1 MNGSTHLNSAG
12 FSIPSDLQQPVF
24 SPAVRFAPKEL
35 PFSQVVRLIAYWAG
49 IIAIALV
56 MTRSGSSYVRH
67 VWMERPG
74 HHAVK

>member
-1 MNGSTHLNSAG
+1 MNGSTHPNSAG
-12 FSIPSDLQQPVF
+12 FSIPSGLQQPVF

-35 PFSQVVRLIAYWAG
+35 PLSQVVRLIVYWAS

-56 MTRSGSSYVRH
+56 MTRSGVSYVRH
-67 VWMERPG
+67 VRPERTG